1 MGEHEWRCDACG
13 QTYVYFNSRGN
24 RHCPACREAYRQQWA
39 EKLEQDLLPVP
50 YHHLMLTLPRPLTR
64 VSVHQFLLRLNRRI
78 DTDLGTGYWVLST
91 EYWVLS
97 TGYWV
102 LSTEY

>member
-39 EKLEQDLLPVP
+39 ENIEQDLLPVP
-50 YHHLMLTLPRPLTR
+50 YHHLMLTA
-64 VSVHQFLLRLNRRI
+64 SVQE
-78 DTDLGTGYWVLST
+78 TAGYWRGIGFRSNDGANELKYV
-91 EYWVLS
+91 
-97 TGYWV
+97 
-102 LSTEY
+102 